1 MYELS
6 RIRLYSIGP
15 AGARYAD
22 TVLDLRGVGE
32 PVPSPAPTQAE
43 FFEEEPVGPPRRPAP
58 AGVLFLENGGGKSV
72 LLKLIFSVMLPGHR
86 NTLGGASSGVLRKF
100 LLADDCGHVALE
112 WQHTVTGETV
122 VVGKVSEW
130 RGRQVSNDPRKFAE
144 AWYSFR
150 PGPGMSLDS
159 LPVAESAAVRPTVEG
174 ASTARGRRRTM
185 KGFRDALTEAGKA
198 YPHLDVVWVEIHERW
213 NEHLGELGLDPE
225 LFRYQREM
233 NADEGEA
240 AGLFA
245 VKNDSDFTDLLL
257 RAVTDTRD
265 TDGLADLVH
274 GFAHKLGRRA
284 ELTAE
289 RDFTAG
295 SLDLLQRIADAAER
309 REQARGVHAGA
320 ERRTRTLSRRLSAR
334 GAEERARA
342 AELAE
347 RVASAAQAVTDAEGA
362 RGRSDL
368 VAAELAYRHA
378 SLALAAAEKGAAA
391 QRRELNDAR
400 TLHSA
405 WQAAETVLRHRAAAD
420 RSARVAA
427 AIREAERDAAPALAA
442 RAKAA
447 ADLVRAL
454 HAAAED
460 GERVANEEE
469 ERSAALQETG
479 EAAHRDATS
488 AATAAQRAR
497 SDAEHLRQ
505 RLAEVE
511 QETAEAV
518 RAGWLDDSA
527 PDADPARAALAA
539 SDAEKT
545 TVAAFDEAR
554 ETARR
559 TADHAKSAAAVEA
572 RAELAA
578 ARAVD
583 AARATESAYEAER
596 RAAEALG
603 AEQRLIELLGLPQP
617 TAAVPAPRGAARPSA
632 ADSRAAGG
640 VTVRVPDAG
649 GRGMGRRAART
660 LPADSGRDGWIT
672 VRVDEEDADDIG
684 LSQLPAAFR
693 AAPHAPPTIPPDSE
707 PAPHDHDYAP
717 EDPPTDTR
725 SRFEGE
731 NHAAPGPSAARPR
744 GGGGAPGSVVRSTDV
759 PGMEGGS
766 AVVGDGFPGT
776 GPVSGDGVSAS
787 RVVGGPCPGG
797 AAAGGGEG
805 SGGMSG
811 SAACP
816 RGGGAV
822 PGSVTQLTDAVVGDA
837 FSGTGPVSRGE
848 VSASCAVGDPCPG
861 GAAAGGVDP
870 SAARPRG
877 GGAASGS
884 VVRSTDVVVGLEGGS
899 AVVGDGF
906 PGTGPVSRG
915 EVSASCAVGDP
926 CPGGAAAGGVEE
938 GDGVKGGGM
947 SGPSAARPRGGGAA
961 SGSVVRSTD
970 VVVGAEG
977 ASAVAGDSLSATGPV
992 GEAGRARRVEGDAA
1006 SVGDQCRGTGP
1017 VDEAGDTARV
1027 DGGAEGARPA
1037 RHGAASAE
1045 VAEAG
1050 PGEAHRRRPLAAE
1063 SRPAGW
1069 VTVRIDEAQDAASG
1083 GGGPRPEGH
1092 CGAAPAVAVDS
1103 HGDGGQAGTAAA
1115 TDTAVGHAAP
1125 SDDGP
1130 RSDGPRSDGPRG
1142 ARVVAAESRP
1152 PGEVSARVGDVDGG
1166 QGEPEAA
1173 DTGTRPANVTPAD
1186 ADPVTPA
1193 DADSGSAA
1201 DDSDCWSP
1209 EPGGEPDRER
1219 DRGRHPRPA
1228 PRAFAD
1234 GPLTAEELDRN
1245 AEALRELLEESVA
1258 SAERQLFELRTAAAE
1273 DARILGALG
1282 DGGLLPPSPDV
1293 LAAVEYLGEHGIP
1306 ALPGW
1311 RYLAQAVDPVDHAA
1325 VLAARP
1331 ELVDG
1336 VVITDPGTHA
1346 RAREVLGQASLLPR
1360 SAVAVGTSAALLA
1373 PTPAPGTEDSGVFL
1387 VPPNPAMHDE
1397 RAADDERR
1405 GLRARAT
1412 ERDEEIRA
1420 LAARLAGDRALSA
1433 RLASWRTG
1441 CPPGRLAE
1449 LAAAAETAREA
1460 ADTAQ
1465 RELVEGRT
1473 ARAEADEAATEAARV
1488 RDERQEAA
1496 QRARRVADALAGLA
1510 YRLRER
1516 ATWQTRLRELAE
1528 EAAEY
1533 EERAAGCVDRARAA
1547 DEDRRA
1553 AQRAADD
1560 AHRTARALRAERAE
1574 IAGAPDDLGEVTE
1587 PPSASLPALREAYR
1601 AASQVYE
1608 KVGVGADLRAEQAR
1622 AESDESAALASLDRL
1637 TNKVRTRAA
1646 QLLEG
1651 TDGADGPS
1659 RQAAAARAE
1668 SLVQML
1674 ESRASAASEQLG
1686 RLRGEAER
1694 LAPADGDAHTELP
1707 EETVPADAEQAK
1719 ELLRTANGELA
1730 ARTDALD
1737 TARTAH
1743 ADLVR
1748 AHRAAEDAA
1757 GGFDETAA
1765 LLRDLLRD
1773 GPGAEDDGE
1782 RPEPYAGGLAEA
1794 RQAAAESRRSLRGCA
1809 ADLSAAESAVREA
1822 SDVLVRHANSTRYEQ
1837 VRTPARQQI
1846 RELPAAALPEHAAA
1860 WAEAFAPRLRVLTDE
1875 LEQLERN
1882 RDSIVDRLRGLV
1894 ESCLATLRSAQRLS
1908 RLPEGLGEWSGQE
1921 FLRIRFEDPDQA
1933 SLTERLGEVI
1943 DEATRSAVRK
1953 NSDLRRDGM
1962 SLLLRGVHAAL
1973 LPRGVAVEIL
1983 KPDAV
1988 LRAERVPVR
1997 QMGDV
2002 FSGGQLLTA
2011 AIALYCTMAALR
2023 SNDRGRDKH
2032 RHAGTLF
2039 LDNPIGRANATYLL
2053 ELQRAVADALGVQLL
2068 YTTGLFDTTAL
2079 AEFPLVIRL
2088 RNDADLR
2095 AGLKYISV
2103 EEHLRPG
2110 LPVREPEEEQQVHG
2124 QITAT
2129 RMYRRPEADADEPVE
2144 AADRP

>member
-6 RIRLYSIGP
+6 RVRLYSIGP

-22 TVLDLRGVGE
+22 TVLDLRGVGA
-32 PVPSPAPTQAE
+32 PVPNPAPAQAE
-43 FFEEEPVGPPRRPAP
+43 FFEDEPVGPPRRPAP

-112 WQHTVTGETV
+112 WQHVLTGESV

-150 PGPGMSLDS
+150 PGPGLSLDS
-159 LPVAESAAVRPTVEG
+159 LPVAESSAMRPKADG
-174 ASTARGRRRTM
+174 ASGARGRRRTM

-198 YPHLDVVWVEIHERW
+198 YPNLDVVWEEIHERW

-295 SLDLLQRIADAAER
+295 SLDLLSRIAEAAGQR
-309 REQARGVHAGA
+309 DRARGVHTGA
-320 ERRTRTLSRRLSAR
+320 ERRTRLLARRLSAR
-334 GAEERARA
+334 GAEERGRVV
-342 AELAE
+342 ELAE
-347 RVASAAQAVTDAEGA
+347 RVAAAAHAVTDAETG
-362 RGRSDL
+362 RGRAAL

-378 SLALAAAEKGAAA
+378 SLALAAAEKSAAA

-427 AIREAERDAAPALAA
+427 AIHEAERDAAPALAA
-442 RAKAA
+442 RSLAA
-447 ADLVRAL
+447 TELVRAL
-454 HAAAED
+454 NTAAEK
-460 GERVANEEE
+460 GERLANEQE
-469 ERSAALQETG
+469 ERSATLQEAG

-488 AATAAQRAR
+488 AATEAQRAR
-497 SDAEHLRQ
+497 SESGHLRQ

-518 RAGWLDDSA
+518 RAGWIDDSD

-539 SDAEKT
+539 SDAEKPA
-545 TVAAFDEAR
+545 VAAY
-554 ETARR
+554 ETAREAAR
-559 TADHAKSAAAVEA
+559 QAAEQAKETAAAES

-578 ARAVD
+578 ARAAD
-583 AARATESAYEAER
+583 AATAAEAAHDAER
-596 RAAEALG
+596 RAAESIG
-603 AEQRLIELLGLPQP
+603 ADRRLVELLGLPEP
-617 TAAVPAPRGAARPSA
+617 TASGQVPGQRGASGAR
-632 ADSRAAGG
+632 G
-640 VTVRVPDAG
+640 T
-649 GRGMGRRAART
+649 
-660 LPADSGRDGWIT
+660 DGT
-672 VRVDEEDADDIG
+672 
-684 LSQLPAAFR
+684 
-693 AAPHAPPTIPPDSE
+693 
-707 PAPHDHDYAP
+707 
-717 EDPPTDTR
+717 
-725 SRFEGE
+725 
-731 NHAAPGPSAARPR
+731 
-744 GGGGAPGSVVRSTDV
+744 GAPGAGEAAGQPSGPHAAHGDGAV
-759 PGMEGGS
+759 PRGS
-766 AVVGDGFPGT
+766 A
-776 GPVSGDGVSAS
+776 
-787 RVVGGPCPGG
+787 PGG
-797 AAAGGGEG
+797 A
-805 SGGMSG
+805 
-811 SAACP
+811 
-816 RGGGAV
+816 
-822 PGSVTQLTDAVVGDA
+822 
-837 FSGTGPVSRGE
+837 
-848 VSASCAVGDPCPG
+848 
-861 GAAAGGVDP
+861 
-870 SAARPRG
+870 
-877 GGAASGS
+877 
-884 VVRSTDVVVGLEGGS
+884 
-899 AVVGDGF
+899 
-906 PGTGPVSRG
+906 
-915 EVSASCAVGDP
+915 
-926 CPGGAAAGGVEE
+926 
-938 GDGVKGGGM
+938 
-947 SGPSAARPRGGGAA
+947 
-961 SGSVVRSTD
+961 
-970 VVVGAEG
+970 
-977 ASAVAGDSLSATGPV
+977 
-992 GEAGRARRVEGDAA
+992 
-1006 SVGDQCRGTGP
+1006 
-1017 VDEAGDTARV
+1017 
-1027 DGGAEGARPA
+1027 
-1037 RHGAASAE
+1037 
-1045 VAEAG
+1045 
-1050 PGEAHRRRPLAAE
+1050 
-1063 SRPAGW
+1063 
-1069 VTVRIDEAQDAASG
+1069 
-1083 GGGPRPEGH
+1083 
-1092 CGAAPAVAVDS
+1092 
-1103 HGDGGQAGTAAA
+1103 
-1115 TDTAVGHAAP
+1115 
-1125 SDDGP
+1125 
-1130 RSDGPRSDGPRG
+1130 
-1142 ARVVAAESRP
+1142 
-1152 PGEVSARVGDVDGG
+1152 
-1166 QGEPEAA
+1166 
-1173 DTGTRPANVTPAD
+1173 
-1186 ADPVTPA
+1186 
-1193 DADSGSAA
+1193 
-1201 DDSDCWSP
+1201 
-1209 EPGGEPDRER
+1209 
-1219 DRGRHPRPA
+1219 
-1228 PRAFAD
+1228 
-1234 GPLTAEELDRN
+1234 LTAEEFDRS
-1245 AEALRELLEESVA
+1245 ADALRELLDENVA
-1258 SAERQLFELRTAAAE
+1258 AAERQLFDLRTAAA
-1273 DARILGALG
+1273 DDSRILGALG
-1282 DGGLLPPSPDV
+1282 DGGLLPPSADV

-1311 RYLAQAVDPVDHAA
+1311 RYLAQSVDPAEHAA

-1336 VVITDPGTHA
+1336 VIITDTDSHA
-1346 RAREVLGQASLLPR
+1346 RAREVLAAALLLPR
-1360 SAVAVGTSAALLA
+1360 SAVAVGTAAALLA
-1373 PTPAPGTEDSGVFL
+1373 PAPTTDGGDGVFL

-1397 RAADDERR
+1397 RAADEERHA
-1405 GLRARAT
+1405 LRERALA
-1412 ERDEEIRA
+1412 RDEEIRSV
-1420 LAARLAGDRALSA
+1420 AARLAGDRTLAA
-1433 RLASWRTG
+1433 RIASWRAG
-1441 CPPGRLAE
+1441 CPAGRLAE
-1449 LAAAAETAREA
+1449 LAAEAERCRTA

-1465 RELVEGRT
+1465 ETLAEART
-1473 ARAEADEAATEAARV
+1473 ARAEADQAATEAARL
-1488 RDERQEAA
+1488 RDERQETA

-1516 ATWQTRLRELAE
+1516 ANWQSRLRELAE
-1528 EAAEY
+1528 EAAEA
-1533 EERAAGCVDRARAA
+1533 EERAETCVDRARAA

-1560 AHRTARALRAERAE
+1560 ARRTARALRAERAE
-1574 IAGAPDDLGEVTE
+1574 IAGAPDDVAESADAPT
-1587 PPSASLPALREAYR
+1587 ASLPALREAYR

-1622 AESDESAALASLDRL
+1622 AESDETAARAELERL

-1668 SLVQML
+1668 SLVQTL
-1674 ESRASAASEQLG
+1674 ESRISAASEQLG

-1694 LAPADGDAHTELP
+1694 LAPADGEAHTELP
-1707 EETVPADAEQAK
+1707 EELVPDGADRAK
-1719 ELLRTANGELA
+1719 ELLRTATGELT
-1730 ARTDALD
+1730 ARTEALEA
-1737 TARTAH
+1737 ARTAH
-1743 ADLVR
+1743 GDLLR

-1757 GGFDETAA
+1757 TGFDDTAA

-1773 GPGAEDDGE
+1773 NTPEDDAE
-1782 RPEPYAGGLAEA
+1782 QPEPYTGTLEEA
-1794 RQAAAESRRSLRGCA
+1794 RQAAAETRRSLRGCA
-1809 ADLSAAESAVREA
+1809 GDLSAADAAVREA

-1846 RELPAAALPEHAAA
+1846 RELPAAALPEHATA

-1894 ESCLATLRSAQRLS
+1894 ESSLTTLRSAQRLS

-1921 FLRIRFEDPDQA
+1921 FLRIRFDDPDQA
-1933 SLTERLGEVI
+1933 TLTERLGEVI
-1943 DEATRSAVRK
+1943 DEATRSAVKK

-1962 SLLLRGVHAAL
+1962 SLLLRGVQAAL

-2023 SNDRGRDKH
+2023 SNDRGRDKQA
-2032 RHAGTLF
+2032 HAGTLF

-2110 LPVREPEEEQQVHG
+2110 LPQPQDPEEEKVHG

-2129 RMYRRPEADADEPVE
+2129 RMYRRPADELAEQTEP
-2144 AADRP
+2144 ARA

>member
-6 RIRLYSIGP
+6 RVRLYSIGP

-32 PVPSPAPTQAE
+32 PVPRPAPAQAD

-159 LPVAESAAVRPTVEG
+159 LPVAESTAVRPIVEG
-174 ASTARGRRRTM
+174 ASAAQGRRRTM
-185 KGFRDALTEAGKA
+185 KGFRDALTEAGKN
-198 YPHLDVVWVEIHERW
+198 YPNLDVVWVEIHERW

-295 SLDLLQRIADAAER
+295 SLDLLSKIAENAEH
-309 REQARGVHAGA
+309 RERAREVHAGA
-320 ERRTRTLSRRLSAR
+320 ERRTRHLSQRLHAR
-334 GAEERARA
+334 ATEERGRA

-347 RVASAAQAVTDAEGA
+347 QVAAASHAVTEAEA
-362 RGRSDL
+362 TRERRSL
-368 VAAELAYRHA
+368 ISAEIAYRHA

-427 AIREAERDAAPALAA
+427 AIQEAERDAAPALAA
-442 RAKAA
+442 RSKAA

-454 HAAAED
+454 HGAATEAETW
-460 GERVANEEE
+460 ANQEE

-479 EAAHRDATS
+479 ESAHRDATA

-497 SDAEHLRQ
+497 SETEHLKQ

-539 SDAEKT
+539 TDAEK
-545 TVAAFDEAR
+545 
-554 ETARR
+554 
-559 TADHAKSAAAVEA
+559 AAVESWDTA
-572 RAELAA
+572 REAARVTGDRAKEAAARQSRAELAA
-578 ARAVD
+578 ARAED
-583 AARATESAYEAER
+583 AAHAAERAYDAER
-596 RAAEALG
+596 RAAESIG
-603 AEQRLIELLGLPQP
+603 AEPRLAELLGLPS
-617 TAAVPAPRGAARPSA
+617 ALPAP
-632 ADSRAAGG
+632 
-640 VTVRVPDAG
+640 
-649 GRGMGRRAART
+649 
-660 LPADSGRDGWIT
+660 
-672 VRVDEEDADDIG
+672 
-684 LSQLPAAFR
+684 
-693 AAPHAPPTIPPDSE
+693 
-707 PAPHDHDYAP
+707 
-717 EDPPTDTR
+717 
-725 SRFEGE
+725 
-731 NHAAPGPSAARPR
+731 APGLPGQR
-744 GGGGAPGSVVRSTDV
+744 GS
-759 PGMEGGS
+759 
-766 AVVGDGFPGT
+766 
-776 GPVSGDGVSAS
+776 
-787 RVVGGPCPGG
+787 
-797 AAAGGGEG
+797 
-805 SGGMSG
+805 
-811 SAACP
+811 
-816 RGGGAV
+816 
-822 PGSVTQLTDAVVGDA
+822 
-837 FSGTGPVSRGE
+837 
-848 VSASCAVGDPCPG
+848 
-861 GAAAGGVDP
+861 
-870 SAARPRG
+870 
-877 GGAASGS
+877 
-884 VVRSTDVVVGLEGGS
+884 
-899 AVVGDGF
+899 
-906 PGTGPVSRG
+906 
-915 EVSASCAVGDP
+915 
-926 CPGGAAAGGVEE
+926 
-938 GDGVKGGGM
+938 
-947 SGPSAARPRGGGAA
+947 
-961 SGSVVRSTD
+961 
-970 VVVGAEG
+970 
-977 ASAVAGDSLSATGPV
+977 
-992 GEAGRARRVEGDAA
+992 
-1006 SVGDQCRGTGP
+1006 
-1017 VDEAGDTARV
+1017 
-1027 DGGAEGARPA
+1027 
-1037 RHGAASAE
+1037 
-1045 VAEAG
+1045 
-1050 PGEAHRRRPLAAE
+1050 RPLAAE
-1063 SRPAGW
+1063 HRPPLRVTVRLDDAETAGVAAEADGTGTDPAGVDDAEPDDGYFAGPVMGSAPDRVRPATPAPTAPAAGTSGTGDAMAVGGGSWASGVVGLGASAEEEDPASDERPAGG
-1069 VTVRIDEAQDAASG
+1069 R
-1083 GGGPRPEGH
+1083 
-1092 CGAAPAVAVDS
+1092 
-1103 HGDGGQAGTAAA
+1103 GTY
-1115 TDTAVGHAAP
+1115 
-1125 SDDGP
+1125 
-1130 RSDGPRSDGPRG
+1130 
-1142 ARVVAAESRP
+1142 AAESDNRD
-1152 PGEVSARVGDVDGG
+1152 EVSARIDSVDSEGPAGTADDERGDGG
-1166 QGEPEAA
+1166 DGHGDADDEHGDADVPVVATGPAAGTEASEPTGPAAGAEAPEDTGAATGAETADAIAAPEERADAAPVEAA
-1173 DTGTRPANVTPAD
+1173 SAEDEACPDDGTD
-1186 ADPVTPA
+1186 H
-1193 DADSGSAA
+1193 A
-1201 DDSDCWSP
+1201 DDH
-1209 EPGGEPDRER
+1209 EGNGAH
-1219 DRGRHPRPA
+1219 GAALPRP
-1228 PRAFAD
+1228 RRIGAD
-1234 GPLTAEELDRN
+1234 GPLSAEEVDRN
-1245 AEALRELLEESVA
+1245 ADALQELLDESVS
-1258 SAERQLFELRTAAAE
+1258 SAERQLFDMRTAAAD

-1282 DGGLLPPSPDV
+1282 DGGLLPPGPDV
-1293 LAAVEYLGEHGIP
+1293 LAAVEYLGEHGVP

-1311 RYLAQAVDPVDHAA
+1311 RYLAQSVDPVDHAR

-1336 VVITDPGTHA
+1336 VIITDPDTHA
-1346 RAREVLGQASLLPR
+1346 RARDVLAQAALLPR
-1360 SAVAVGTSAALLA
+1360 SAVAVGTAAALLA
-1373 PTPAPGTEDSGVFL
+1373 PTPPPEAEDSGVFL

-1397 RAADDERR
+1397 SAADEERQA
-1405 GLRARAT
+1405 LRARAT
-1412 ERDEEIRA
+1412 ARDEEIRQ
-1420 LAARLAGDRALSA
+1420 LAARLSADRALAA

-1441 CPPGRLAE
+1441 CPAGRLAE
-1449 LAAAAETAREA
+1449 LAAAAEQTRAA
-1460 ADTAQ
+1460 ADAATA
-1465 RELVEGRT
+1465 ELAESRT
-1473 ARAEADEAATEAARV
+1473 ARAEADEAAAEAARV
-1488 RDERQEAA
+1488 REERGEAA

-1516 ATWQTRLRELAE
+1516 AAWQTRLRELADE
-1528 EAAEY
+1528 SAEY
-1533 EERAAGCVDRARAA
+1533 EARAEECVDRARAA

-1560 AHRTARALRAERAE
+1560 ARRTARALRAERAE
-1574 IAGAPDDLGEVTE
+1574 IAGVPDDLGEE
-1587 PPSASLPALREAYR
+1587 EAPPESSLPTLREAYR
-1601 AASQVYE
+1601 AASQLYE

-1622 AESDESAALASLDRL
+1622 AEGDESNARNELDRL
-1637 TNKVRTRAA
+1637 TNKVRTRAET
-1646 QLLEG
+1646 LLQSP
-1651 TDGADGPS
+1651 DAADGPS

-1668 SLVQML
+1668 ELVAML

-1686 RLRGEAER
+1686 RLRGETER
-1694 LAPADGDAHTELP
+1694 LAPPEGVEAHTELP
-1707 EETVPADAEQAK
+1707 EELVPADADRAK
-1719 ELLRTANGELA
+1719 ELLRTANAELA
-1730 ARTDALD
+1730 TATDALD
-1737 TARTAH
+1737 TARATH
-1743 ADLVR
+1743 AQLLR
-1748 AHRAAEDAA
+1748 GHRAAEDAA

-1765 LLRDLLRD
+1765 MLRDILRD
-1773 GPGAEDDGE
+1773 NGPEEDQE
-1782 RPEPYAGGLAEA
+1782 APEPYRGRLEEA
-1794 RQAAAESRRSLRGCA
+1794 RRAAAEARRSLRGCA
-1809 ADLSAAESAVREA
+1809 SDLSAAESAVREA
-1822 SDVLVRHANSTRYEQ
+1822 SDVLVRHANSTRYEM
-1837 VRTPARQQI
+1837 VKTPARQQI
-1846 RELPAAALPEHAAA
+1846 RELPAAALPDHAAK

-1894 ESCLATLRSAQRLS
+1894 ESSLATLRSAQRLS

-1921 FLRIRFEDPDQA
+1921 FLRIRFDDPDQA
-1933 SLTERLGEVI
+1933 TLTERLGEVI
-1943 DEATRSAVRK
+1943 DEATRAAVKR

-1962 SLLLRGVHAAL
+1962 SLLLRGVAAAL
-1973 LPRGVAVEIL
+1973 QPRGVAVEIL

-1988 LRAERVPVR
+1988 LRAERVPVG

-2023 SNDRGRDKH
+2023 SNDRGRDKE

-2110 LPVREPEEEQQVHG
+2110 LPQQREAETIHG
-2124 QITAT
+2124 EITAT
-2129 RMYRRPEADADEPVE
+2129 RMFKRPEEQEAPRVPQGDDRKAPKEPTGAGGEPTTAPDEPSVVRDDATTAPE
-2144 AADRP
+2144 EPTTPDGPPTDR

>member
-6 RIRLYSIGP
+6 RVRLYSIGP

-22 TVLDLRGVGE
+22 TVLDLRGVGA
-32 PVPSPAPTQAE
+32 PVPTPAPAQAE

-112 WQHTVTGETV
+112 WQHVLTGETI

-150 PGPGMSLDS
+150 PGPGLSLDA
-159 LPVAESAAVRPTVEG
+159 LPVAESTAMRTAADGTSGSVLSG
-174 ASTARGRRRTM
+174 ASGARGRRRTM

-198 YPHLDVVWVEIHERW
+198 YPHLDVVWEEVHERW

-295 SLDLLQRIADAAER
+295 SLDLLSRIADAAVK
-309 REQARGVHAGA
+309 REQARGVHTGA
-320 ERRTRTLSRRLSAR
+320 ERRTRGLARRLSAR
-334 GAEERARA
+334 AFEERGRT

-347 RVASAAQAVTDAEGA
+347 QVAAAAHAVTDADTE
-362 RGRSDL
+362 RGRSSL
-368 VAAELAYRHA
+368 VAAEIAYRHA
-378 SLALAAAEKGAAA
+378 SLALAAAEKAAAA

-442 RAKAA
+442 RAEAA
-447 ADLVRAL
+447 TELVRAL
-454 HAAAED
+454 NTAAGI
-460 GERVANEEE
+460 GEQRANEEE
-469 ERSAALQETG
+469 ERSAALQEAS
-479 EAAHRDATS
+479 EAAHRDATA
-488 AATAAQRAR
+488 AATEAQRAR
-497 SDAEHLRQ
+497 SEAGHLRQ

-518 RAGWLDDSA
+518 RAGWIDDTG

-539 SDAEKT
+539 SDAEKPA
-545 TVAAFDEAR
+545 VAAYEAAR
-554 ETARR
+554 EAARQA
-559 TADHAKSAAAVEA
+559 ADRAKETAAAES

-578 ARAVD
+578 ARAAD
-583 AARATESAYEAER
+583 AATAAEAAHDAER
-596 RAAEALG
+596 RAAESIG
-603 AEQRLIELLGLPQP
+603 AEQRLTELLGLPEPAAAGQVPGPRAESDPDGGEQP
-617 TAAVPAPRGAARPSA
+617 PAPRRSAEGDPQAAGLYYPGAVRAAAR
-632 ADSRAAGG
+632 G
-640 VTVRVPDAG
+640 
-649 GRGMGRRAART
+649 
-660 LPADSGRDGWIT
+660 
-672 VRVDEEDADDIG
+672 
-684 LSQLPAAFR
+684 
-693 AAPHAPPTIPPDSE
+693 
-707 PAPHDHDYAP
+707 
-717 EDPPTDTR
+717 
-725 SRFEGE
+725 
-731 NHAAPGPSAARPR
+731 N
-744 GGGGAPGSVVRSTDV
+744 
-759 PGMEGGS
+759 
-766 AVVGDGFPGT
+766 
-776 GPVSGDGVSAS
+776 
-787 RVVGGPCPGG
+787 
-797 AAAGGGEG
+797 
-805 SGGMSG
+805 
-811 SAACP
+811 
-816 RGGGAV
+816 
-822 PGSVTQLTDAVVGDA
+822 
-837 FSGTGPVSRGE
+837 
-848 VSASCAVGDPCPG
+848 
-861 GAAAGGVDP
+861 
-870 SAARPRG
+870 
-877 GGAASGS
+877 
-884 VVRSTDVVVGLEGGS
+884 
-899 AVVGDGF
+899 
-906 PGTGPVSRG
+906 
-915 EVSASCAVGDP
+915 
-926 CPGGAAAGGVEE
+926 
-938 GDGVKGGGM
+938 
-947 SGPSAARPRGGGAA
+947 
-961 SGSVVRSTD
+961 
-970 VVVGAEG
+970 
-977 ASAVAGDSLSATGPV
+977 
-992 GEAGRARRVEGDAA
+992 
-1006 SVGDQCRGTGP
+1006 
-1017 VDEAGDTARV
+1017 
-1027 DGGAEGARPA
+1027 
-1037 RHGAASAE
+1037 
-1045 VAEAG
+1045 
-1050 PGEAHRRRPLAAE
+1050 
-1063 SRPAGW
+1063 
-1069 VTVRIDEAQDAASG
+1069 AQ
-1083 GGGPRPEGH
+1083 
-1092 CGAAPAVAVDS
+1092 
-1103 HGDGGQAGTAAA
+1103 
-1115 TDTAVGHAAP
+1115 
-1125 SDDGP
+1125 
-1130 RSDGPRSDGPRG
+1130 
-1142 ARVVAAESRP
+1142 RP
-1152 PGEVSARVGDVDGG
+1152 P
-1166 QGEPEAA
+1166 
-1173 DTGTRPANVTPAD
+1173 VT
-1186 ADPVTPA
+1186 
-1193 DADSGSAA
+1193 
-1201 DDSDCWSP
+1201 
-1209 EPGGEPDRER
+1209 
-1219 DRGRHPRPA
+1219 
-1228 PRAFAD
+1228 

-1245 AEALRELLEESVA
+1245 ADALRELLDESVA
-1258 SAERQLFELRTAAAE
+1258 ASERQLFDLRTAAA
-1273 DARILGALG
+1273 DDSRILGALG
-1282 DGGLLPPSPDV
+1282 DGGLLPPRPDV

-1311 RYLAQAVDPVDHAA
+1311 RYLAQAVDPARHAA

-1336 VVITDPGTHA
+1336 VVITDADSHA
-1346 RAREVLGQASLLPR
+1346 RAREVLGAASLLPR
-1360 SAVAVGTSAALLA
+1360 SALAVGTSEALLA
-1373 PTPAPGTEDSGVFL
+1373 PVPETGRQDTGVFL

-1397 RAADDERR
+1397 RAADEERHT
-1405 GLRARAT
+1405 LRERALA
-1412 ERDEEIRA
+1412 RDEEIRA
-1420 LAARLAGDRALSA
+1420 IAARLAGDRTLAA
-1433 RLASWRTG
+1433 RLSSWRAG
-1441 CPPGRLAE
+1441 CPAGRLAE
-1449 LAAAAETAREA
+1449 LAAEAARARGA
-1460 ADTAQ
+1460 ADTAHE
-1465 RELVEGRT
+1465 ELAGLRA
-1473 ARAEADEAATEAARV
+1473 ARAEAEETAAETARV
-1488 RDERQEAA
+1488 RDERQETA

-1516 ATWQTRLRELAE
+1516 ANWQTRARELAE
-1528 EAAEY
+1528 EAAEA
-1533 EERAAGCVDRARAA
+1533 EESAATLVDRARAA
-1547 DEDRRA
+1547 DEDRRT

-1560 AHRTARALRAERAE
+1560 ARRTARALRAERAE
-1574 IAGAPDDLGEVTE
+1574 IAGAPDEVPEAAE
-1587 PPSASLPALREAYR
+1587 PPTASLPALREAYR

-1622 AESDESAALASLDRL
+1622 AESDESAARNELDRL

-1651 TDGADGPS
+1651 TEGADGPS

-1668 SLVQML
+1668 ELVQML

-1694 LAPADGDAHTELP
+1694 LAPADGGAHTELP
-1707 EETVPADAEQAK
+1707 EELVPGDAERAK
-1719 ELLRTANGELA
+1719 ELLRTATGELA
-1730 ARTDALD
+1730 ARTDALER
-1737 TARTAH
+1737 ARAAH
-1743 ADLVR
+1743 SDLLR
-1748 AHRAAEDAA
+1748 AHRSAEDAA
-1757 GGFDETAA
+1757 TGFDDTAA

-1773 GPGAEDDGE
+1773 NSPEDEAEQ
-1782 RPEPYAGGLAEA
+1782 PEPYTGGLEEA
-1794 RQAAAESRRSLRGCA
+1794 RQAAAEARRSLRGCA
-1809 ADLSAAESAVREA
+1809 GDLSAAESAVREA

-1894 ESCLATLRSAQRLS
+1894 ESSLTTLRSAQRLS

-1921 FLRIRFEDPDQA
+1921 FLRIRFDDPDQ
-1933 SLTERLGEVI
+1933 STLTERLGEVI
-1943 DEATRSAVRK
+1943 DEATRSAVKK

-1962 SLLLRGVHAAL
+1962 SLLLRGVQAAL

-2023 SNDRGRDKH
+2023 SNDRGRDKQ

-2110 LPVREPEEEQQVHG
+2110 LPQQQDPDGEQVHG

-2129 RMYRRPEADADEPVE
+2129 RMYRRPAEEAPAQ
-2144 AADRP
+2144 A